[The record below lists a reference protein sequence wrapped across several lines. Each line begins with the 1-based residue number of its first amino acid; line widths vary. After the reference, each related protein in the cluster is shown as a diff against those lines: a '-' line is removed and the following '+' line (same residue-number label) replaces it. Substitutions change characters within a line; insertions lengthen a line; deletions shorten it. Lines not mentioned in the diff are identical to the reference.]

1 MFKVNNKNT
10 RVTSM
15 MHFSSVSIVEFEQ
28 VNVSSDVSEKTD
40 LLPNNFQ
47 ISRSSYYFDIISQL
61 WSFLARKSKNKKT
74 FSAKDLP
81 LIKKNQPLHTKK
93 TIFLFKGFVGTPPVP
108 PSPHPLNN
116 QNLLSMTKFFC
127 RCSLNTSLIL
137 CRKSTLVI

>member
-15 MHFSSVSIVEFEQ
+15 MHFSSVSIVDFEQ

-40 LLPNNFQ
+40 LPNNFQ

-61 WSFLARKSKNKKT
+61 WSFLARKSQDKKT
-74 FSAKDLP
+74 FSTKDLP

-93 TIFLFKGFVGTPPVP
+93 TIFLFKGFVRTPLPPDRSFDIYYHNFPLGTYLK
-108 PSPHPLNN
+108 H
-116 QNLLSMTKFFC
+116 FIDAY
-127 RCSLNTSLIL
+127 RCV
-137 CRKSTLVI
+137 C